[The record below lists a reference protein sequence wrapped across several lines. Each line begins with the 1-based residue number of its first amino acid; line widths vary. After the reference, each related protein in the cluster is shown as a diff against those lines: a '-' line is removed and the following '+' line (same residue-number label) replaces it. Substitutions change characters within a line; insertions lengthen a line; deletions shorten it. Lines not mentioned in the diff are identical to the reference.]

1 MAITLLMTLVAIITR
16 EGRES
21 VAEVQVDEG
30 IIPVI
35 ADLDVPLV
43 MGSRPKKL
51 IKATQETAMVSW
63 DRKRKGSVEDEDVP
77 LPSERVKSLEAL
89 LLCRYNLR
97 IPAGEDAG
105 ETAVNR
111 SKRQLNKHC
120 IKLEGILRT
129 ETRNGETAG
138 TRVKRTKPGN
148 KTELEKREEPEQ
160 SSSRPSQQRPIWMH
174 FGHTSAAWLEH
185 ASGNCK
191 TSPAQPRP
199 RACSRTTTNRF
210 PWLWR

>member
-1 MAITLLMTLVAIITR
+1 
-16 EGRES
+16 
-21 VAEVQVDEG
+21 
-30 IIPVI
+30 
-35 ADLDVPLV
+35 
-43 MGSRPKKL
+43 
-51 IKATQETAMVSW
+51 MVSW
-63 DRKRKGSVEDEDVP
+63 DRKRKGPVEDEDVP

-89 LLCRYNLR
+89 LFCRYNLR

-120 IKLEGILRT
+120 IKLEGILRP

-160 SSSRPSQQRPIWMH
+160 SQLKTITTEVYLDAFWTYIRGLARTGVGELQDEP
-174 FGHTSAAWLEH
+174 SAAETEGLQSYDYEQIPLAVAMSCH
-185 ASGNCK
+185 PGQSD
-191 TSPAQPRP
+191 S
-199 RACSRTTTNRF
+199 
-210 PWLWR
+210 L